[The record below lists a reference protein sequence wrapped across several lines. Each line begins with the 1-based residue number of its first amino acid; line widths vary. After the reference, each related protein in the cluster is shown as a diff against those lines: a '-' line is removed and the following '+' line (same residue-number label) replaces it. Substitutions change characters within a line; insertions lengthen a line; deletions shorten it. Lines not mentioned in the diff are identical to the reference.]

1 MSLLTGKSF
10 DITYIRLVFYSPR
23 PESFSIYKRVS
34 LDGPWLPY
42 QHYSATCR
50 STYNLPDSHFSAVV
64 KKGEDE
70 ARALCTSEYSDIS
83 PLRDGNIAFSS
94 LEGRPSA
101 IEFEHSIEL
110 QVPFVISLSRCTQ
123 AQSRSL
129 FFCQNW
135 VSATDIRITL
145 DRLNTFSDEIFGDA
159 KVLQSYFYA
168 IADIAVGARCKCNG
182 HASNCITS
190 TGLRGERGRVC
201 ECKHNTDGADCE
213 KCLPFYNDAPWGRAT
228 SKEVHECK
236 GRH

>member
-1 MSLLTGKSF
+1 MRPVPCAPASTATFHRCETVTLPSLLSRDAPAPLSSSTALNCRYLLSF
-10 DITYIRLVFYSPR
+10 PC
-23 PESFSIYKRVS
+23 PE
-34 LDGPWLPY
+34 
-42 QHYSATCR
+42 
-50 STYNLPDSHFSAVV
+50 
-64 KKGEDE
+64 
-70 ARALCTSEYSDIS
+70 
-83 PLRDGNIAFSS
+83 
-94 LEGRPSA
+94 
-101 IEFEHSIEL
+101 
-110 QVPFVISLSRCTQ
+110 CTQ